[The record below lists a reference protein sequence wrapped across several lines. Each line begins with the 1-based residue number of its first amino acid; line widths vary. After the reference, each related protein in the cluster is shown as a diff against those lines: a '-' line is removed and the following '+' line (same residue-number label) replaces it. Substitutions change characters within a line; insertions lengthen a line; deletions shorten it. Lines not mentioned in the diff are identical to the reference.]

1 MHQRV
6 LTFKNYLSRRNI
18 FIALAT
24 FCLFFT
30 YVLPEMIYIFNMFDR
45 HYVGAF
51 NEKEP
56 VFAVST
62 QHKNYYTR
70 NDIPFHTYADREK
83 EKNEHHRRLKEGLPP
98 AWNHHKERAY
108 NQTAQYGA
116 TAFANYI
123 GRKL

>member
-1 MHQRV
+1 
-6 LTFKNYLSRRNI
+6 
-18 FIALAT
+18 
-24 FCLFFT
+24 
-30 YVLPEMIYIFNMFDR
+30 MFDR

-98 AWNHHKERAY
+98 AWNHHRERAY

>member
-45 HYVGAF
+45 HYFGAF

-62 QHKNYYTR
+62 
-70 NDIPFHTYADREK
+70 
-83 EKNEHHRRLKEGLPP
+83 
-98 AWNHHKERAY
+98 
-108 NQTAQYGA
+108 
-116 TAFANYI
+116 
-123 GRKL
+123 

>member
-98 AWNHHKERAY
+98 AWNHHRERAY